1 MKRFLSFLMIFTMIF
16 SFSTLGL
23 AEIDRNET
31 IYVNLNHDGTTK
43 NIKVVNHISGNS
55 KEEYYTDYGQY
66 EDLKVLVD
74 GVDPIIE
81 DHTIKWPTVFLGNRD
96 IYYEGSLNKDLPM
109 TIDID
114 YFLDGKEIEG
124 EELAGK
130 SGNLKINISIKNST
144 DLTTQFQIPL
154 NLDIFSNIK
163 VGNGVNSVI
172 GKTMTVVFTHLPIEN
187 QEFSIEAKGENIEL
201 DPILIASTPSNIPLP
216 KNLGEDIGSF
226 SEGINKM
233 SKAARELEEGSFELT
248 KGTISLKE
256 GLKTLSSGI
265 GKFYS
270 GFNEISTNSQ
280 ILTKGLLDFNNGF
293 KLLTDNILGLWNGIN
308 NLNHGF
314 NEIKT
319 ETQNIQEGISSFN
332 QGTKEV
338 NKGFEQLKDGL
349 NELNSNH
356 KDLVTLAESLSSSN
370 DPRVRA
376 LAEGV
381 IKEGIAIDALSQGAN
396 NSFNGLIILGEK
408 VNELDLGFQEYN
420 KGINTI
426 GYGLNELI
434 QQLKPLPEELE
445 NMYKGHSQLTE
456 GINSIFNGFEP
467 MTRSF
472 EELNN
477 KTKSLPN
484 KVDKLIDGQNNIT
497 KGISTLNDEGLL
509 KIKNSIDGFSILDES
524 DNKYTSFVH
533 DKNENN
539 TTFQFIMQ
547 TPAIKLVPERKEIEL
562 RVEGKKSFFER
573 FLSLFRK

>member
-1 MKRFLSFLMIFTMIF
+1 MRRFLSFLMIFTMIF

-43 NIKVVNHISGNS
+43 NIKVINHISGSS
-55 KEEYYTDYGQY
+55 KEEYYVDYGQY

-74 GVDPIIE
+74 GVEPIIE
-81 DHTIKWPTVFLGNRD
+81 GPTIKWPTVFLENRD

-109 TIDID
+109 AIDID
-114 YFLDGKEIEG
+114 YFLDGKEIKG

-130 SGNLKINISIKNST
+130 SGNLKINISIKNSS
-144 DLTTQFQIPL
+144 DLITQIQIPL

-163 VGNGVNSVI
+163 VENGVNSVI
-172 GKTMTVVFTHLPIEN
+172 GKTMTVVFTHLPIED
-187 QEFSIEAKGENIEL
+187 QEFCIEAKGENIEL

-216 KNLGEDIGSF
+216 ESLGEDINSF
-226 SEGINKM
+226 SKGINEM
-233 SKAARELEEGSFELT
+233 SKAAIELEEGSSELT

-256 GLKTLSSGI
+256 GLKTLSNGI

-270 GFNEISTNSQ
+270 SFNEIGTNSQ

-314 NEIKT
+314 NEIKI
-319 ETQNIQEGISSFN
+319 ETQNIQEGLSSFN
-332 QGTKEV
+332 AGTKEV
-338 NKGFEQLKDGL
+338 NKGLEQLKNGL

-356 KDLVTLAESLSSSN
+356 KDLVALAESLSSSN
-370 DPRVRA
+370 DPRIRA

-381 IKEGIAIDALSQGAN
+381 IKEGITIDALSQGAN
-396 NSFNGLIILGEK
+396 NSFNGMIVLREK
-408 VNELDLGFQEYN
+408 VDGLDLGFQEYN
-420 KGINTI
+420 KGINRI
-426 GYGLNELI
+426 GDGLNELI

-456 GINSIFNGFEP
+456 GIDSIFNGFEP
-467 MTRSF
+467 MTRGF

-477 KTKSLPN
+477 KTESLPN
-484 KVDKLIDGQNNIT
+484 EVDKLIDGQNNIT
-497 KGISTLNDEGLL
+497 KGINTLNDEGLL

-524 DNKYTSFVH
+524 DNNYTSFVH

-547 TPAIKLVPERKEIEL
+547 TPAIKPMPERKEIEL

-573 FLSLFRK
+573 FLNLFKK